1 MEADM
6 NDSTSRACSD
16 DGDDQHPLLARFATT
31 GSGTVSE
38 DFEVPVHAAGGLGV
52 ATIALARKLAWLA
65 DQGGQHNVIL
75 STPRL
80 RWYYTQCLVDP
91 ADGIWIEAVSNE
103 FIVPVEDKLTS
114 AQEELLSGL
123 GFNHPDG
130 EGSPNHWCVLVGLV
144 DWVEAAALLTAP
156 LVTVY
161 GLTELDDLAVQI
173 RPHWR
178 YD

>member
-6 NDSTSRACSD
+6 NDSNARAYHD
-16 DGDDQHPLLARFATT
+16 DGDEPHPLVARFASTS
-31 GSGTVSE
+31 SGEVTQA
-38 DFEVPVHAAGGLGV
+38 FEVPVHAAGGLGV

-65 DQGGQHNVIL
+65 NEGGQHNVFL

-80 RWYYTQCLVDP
+80 RWYYTQCVVDP

-114 AQEELLSGL
+114 EQEELLAGL
-123 GFNHPDG
+123 GFNEPD
-130 EGSPNHWCVLVGLV
+130 EDGSPNHWCVLAAPV

-161 GLTELDDLAVQI
+161 GLTELDELVVEI
-173 RPHWR
+173 CPHWR
-178 YD
+178 RA